1 MGNTGDERRMAKNA
15 EDILTFLIAKN
26 ENIPLK
32 EVDKHVEEELIK
44 ANEKGLIKYETK
56 SVKSV

>member
-15 EDILTFLIAKN
+15 DILTFLIAKN
-26 ENIPLK
+26 ENIPLNK
-32 EVDKHVEEELIK
+32 VEEHIEKALIK
-44 ANEKGLIKYETK
+44 ANEEGLIKYETK

>member
-15 EDILTFLIAKN
+15 DILTFLIAKN
-26 ENIPLK
+26 ENIPLNK
-32 EVDKHVEEELIK
+32 VEEHVEQARIE

>member
-15 EDILTFLIAKN
+15 GILTFLIAKN
-26 ENIPLK
+26 ENIPLNK
-32 EVDKHVEEELIK
+32 VEEHVEKELIK
-44 ANEKGLIKYETK
+44 ANEKGLIKYEAK